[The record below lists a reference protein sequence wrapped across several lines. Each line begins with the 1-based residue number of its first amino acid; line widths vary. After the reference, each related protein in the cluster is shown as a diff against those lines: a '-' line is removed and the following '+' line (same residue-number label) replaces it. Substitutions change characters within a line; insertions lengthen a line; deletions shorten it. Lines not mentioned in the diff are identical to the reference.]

1 MEPTVPHS
9 DESALARRLAELD
22 DQIDRLRRKVW
33 RVDKG
38 LDPVPDREAE
48 LAALQRRF
56 RDLSD
61 EFVRVYQQWQRAA
74 RE

>member
-1 MEPTVPHS
+1 MSEDS
-9 DESALARRLAELD
+9 MLAKRLAELD
-22 DQIDRLRRKVW
+22 DEIDRLRRKMW

-48 LAALQRRF
+48 LAELQKRYQT
-56 RDLSD
+56 LSD
-61 EFVRVYQQWQRAA
+61 EFVRVYQDWQRAA